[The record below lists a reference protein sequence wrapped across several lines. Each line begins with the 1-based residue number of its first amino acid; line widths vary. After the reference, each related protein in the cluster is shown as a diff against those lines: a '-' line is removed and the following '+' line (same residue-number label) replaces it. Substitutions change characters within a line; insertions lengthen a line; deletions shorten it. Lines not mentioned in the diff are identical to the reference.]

1 MKFKSVVLIIVVEL
15 SLVFNSLAQTSLQN
29 DTMYIRCTQALN
41 FAFDQANRMIKSLP
55 VNPTQIPSS
64 LSVSGGLNL
73 VNPSDWTSGFF
84 PGELWYLSE
93 YKKDAVMQGDAKKYT
108 QLLQAQQYTTN
119 THDLGFMMYCT
130 YGNGLRIANVAGYK
144 DILVQSANSLQ
155 GRYNSKVGCM
165 RSWDFGSYS
174 YPVIIDNMMNL
185 ELMFWATKNTGDSI
199 YYKGAVSHAL
209 NTLKNHYRTNYSS
222 YHLVDYSPSTGAV
235 LKKQTV
241 QGYNDA
247 SSWARGQAWGL
258 YGFTMCYNETGN
270 VVFLDHARHV
280 ADYIISCLPTDYV
293 PYWDYNDPAIPNAP
307 RDASA
312 AAIAA
317 SGLLELYRLGH
328 DAVYFR
334 AAEKILWNLSSPVYM
349 NGANEKMNFL
359 LKHSTANKPANSLV
373 DVPLIYADYYFVE
386 ALIRYVKL
394 KNVIAS
400 VSQNFANTSE
410 IEVFPTVFNQSFTVQ
425 SSFDFDKIQLVDIN
439 GRIVLTQ
446 LFSSINQRAIT
457 RTPNLS
463 DGIYLLNIFSS
474 DKRVGQL
481 KVLKRN

>member
-1 MKFKSVVLIIVVEL
+1 
-15 SLVFNSLAQTSLQN
+15 
-29 DTMYIRCTQALN
+29 
-41 FAFDQANRMIKSLP
+41 
-55 VNPTQIPSS
+55 
-64 LSVSGGLNL
+64 
-73 VNPSDWTSGFF
+73 
-84 PGELWYLSE
+84 
-93 YKKDAVMQGDAKKYT
+93 
-108 QLLQAQQYTTN
+108 
-119 THDLGFMMYCT
+119 
-130 YGNGLRIANVAGYK
+130 
-144 DILVQSANSLQ
+144 
-155 GRYNSKVGCM
+155 
-165 RSWDFGSYS
+165 
-174 YPVIIDNMMNL
+174 
-185 ELMFWATKNTGDSI
+185 
-199 YYKGAVSHAL
+199 
-209 NTLKNHYRTNYSS
+209 
-222 YHLVDYSPSTGAV
+222 
-235 LKKQTV
+235 
-241 QGYNDA
+241 
-247 SSWARGQAWGL
+247 
-258 YGFTMCYNETGN
+258 MCYNETGN